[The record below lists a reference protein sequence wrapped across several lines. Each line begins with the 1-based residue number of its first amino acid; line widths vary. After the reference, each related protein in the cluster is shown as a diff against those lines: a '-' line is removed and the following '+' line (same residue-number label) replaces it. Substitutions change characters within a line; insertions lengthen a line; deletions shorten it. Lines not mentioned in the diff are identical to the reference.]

1 MQELN
6 VIVGGGIDAYCSNC
20 KATADN
26 FNKVVAEKFPDL
38 KINFSHANITKSEF
52 IKEFGTLMPPCLII
66 EGTIVHDGS
75 IPTMSM
81 IEKAIKH
88 FI

>member
-6 VIVGGGIDAYCSNC
+6 VIVGGGADHYCKNC
-20 KATADN
+20 KQTADN
-26 FNKVVAEKFPDL
+26 FEKVVAQKFPDL
-38 KINFSHANITKSEF
+38 KINFSHRNITTPEF
-52 IKEFGTLMPPCLII
+52 IKQFGTLMPPCLII
-66 EGTIVHDGS
+66 EDIIVHDGS
-75 IPTMSM
+75 IPTESM

>member
-1 MQELN
+1 MKELN
-6 VIVGGGIDAYCSNC
+6 VIVGGGADHYCKNC

-26 FNKVVAEKFPDL
+26 FEKVVAEKFPEI
-38 KINFSHANITKSEF
+38 KINFSHKNITKPDF

-75 IPTMSM
+75 IPTESM
-81 IEKAIKH
+81 IEQAIKH